1 MCSCLRRPYR
11 RFDDADAFGAE
22 DLVELAAELAVSITD
37 QEPRPDALVIERH
50 HQVARLLG
58 YPMTVGIGGDPSEAN
73 ASGRKLDEKQNV
85 EALQEERVD
94 GEEVALQDARRLL
107 AKELAPVLL
116 EPPRRRLDTGLF
128 QIRPTASDQLAVPA
142 QKRRRGDEERLPPR
156 LPRQHA
162 AERRQQRPVSLRQ
175 LRTRDLTL
183 QHAKLVA

>member
-1 MCSCLRRPYR
+1 MGSRLRRPYR

-58 YPMTVGIGGDPSEAN
+58 YPMTVGIGGDPSKAN

-94 GEEVALQDARRLL
+94 GEEVALQDARRRL

-116 EPPRRRLDTGLF
+116 EPPHQLTHLDCGRRPGRP
-128 QIRPTASDQLAVPA
+128 PTAVEVTKSDCRHAC
-142 QKRRRGDEERLPPR
+142 RGSMRLN
-156 LPRQHA
+156 A
-162 AERRQQRPVSLRQ
+162 ASNARS
-175 LRTRDLTL
+175 
-183 QHAKLVA
+183 AC